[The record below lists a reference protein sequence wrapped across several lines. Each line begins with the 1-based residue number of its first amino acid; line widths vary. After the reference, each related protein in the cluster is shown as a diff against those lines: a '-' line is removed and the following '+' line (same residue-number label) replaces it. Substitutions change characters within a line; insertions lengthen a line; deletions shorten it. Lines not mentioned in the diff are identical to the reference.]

1 MIYVPKNKNP
11 GSRPRTSSFS
21 SLRRELA
28 DRLRKTSREVILKAG
43 FNRITSPGIPKIE
56 VKEVAVLRGRKG
68 YFKGIC
74 QILDFEIHKKISVS
88 LTMHVDQRLIA
99 NDFKRIIASL
109 PAIVCHELG
118 HMVYP
123 SMRFWGN
130 PLPDIFLP
138 FARKIS
144 FPVFSIDVPIKDYP
158 AWKETCMDVI
168 GVNLMPDT
176 TSQRQIKASF
186 SEFSKLFLSELFMY
200 YSKATLARPF
210 QAARF
215 VAMLRH
221 VNRNRIPKELLPL
234 LNPLLQDI
242 AVNNLIEE
250 TLRFIR
256 GTTVT
261 QRA

>member
-1 MIYVPKNKNP
+1 MIYVPKNKRV
-11 GSRPRTSSFS
+11 GSGPRTNSLS

-28 DRLRKTSREVILKAG
+28 GELSQTSREVIFKTG
-43 FNRITSPGIPKIE
+43 FNRPTSPGIPKIE
-56 VKEVAVLRGRKG
+56 VKEVAVLGGR
-68 YFKGIC
+68 FKGIC
-74 QILDFEIHKKISVS
+74 QILDFKPHKKISVS
-88 LTMHVDQRLIA
+88 LTMHVNQKLIA

-123 SMRFWGN
+123 SMHFRGN

-144 FPVFSIDVPIKDYP
+144 FPDSCVMPIKEAP
-158 AWKETCMDVI
+158 TWKELCMDVI
-168 GVNLMPDT
+168 GVNLMPDA

-186 SEFSKLFLSELFMY
+186 SEFSKLCLSELFMY
-200 YSKATLARPF
+200 WPKAALARPF
-210 QAARF
+210 LAARF
-215 VAMLRH
+215 VAMIRH
-221 VNRNRIPKELLPL
+221 VNRNRIPKEFLPL
-234 LNPLLQDI
+234 LDPLLQDI

-256 GTTVT
+256 GTTVS
-261 QRA
+261 